1 MQPEILYE
9 DNHVIVVNKPSG
21 VLVQG
26 DDTMED
32 CLLEQVKRF
41 IKTRDNKPGN
51 VFLGLVHRLDR
62 NVSGVILFAKTSK
75 GASRLSEQFRLHTAE
90 KIYHAW
96 VAGVP
101 VKKSATLTHFLL
113 KNEQNNKTAVY
124 ESEIHGAQYAELHYE
139 IVKTIGDFS
148 LLKIRL
154 ETGRPHQIRAQ
165 LGYIG
170 HPILGDGKYGSKIS
184 LPDKRMAL
192 VATSLSFLTATG
204 GEKRTIEVPIL
215 EFPPELQ

>member
-26 DDTMED
+26 DDTNED

-41 IKTRDNKPGN
+41 IKTRDDKPGN

-75 GASRLSEQFRLHTAE
+75 GASRLSEQFRLHTVE

-96 VAGVP
+96 VSGIPA
-101 VKKSATLTHFLL
+101 KKSATLTHFLL

-124 ESEIHGAQYAELHYE
+124 ESEIRGAQYAELHYQM
-139 IVKTIGDFS
+139 VKIAGDFS
-148 LLKIRL
+148 LLRL
-154 ETGRPHQIRAQ
+154 TLKTGRPHQIRAQ

-170 HPILGDGKYGSKIS
+170 HPVVGDGKYGSGIS
-184 LPDKRMAL
+184 LSNEQISL
-192 VATSLSFLTATG
+192 VATSLSFMTATG
-204 GEKRTIEVPIL
+204 GEKKTVEVSIP
-215 EFPPELQ
+215 EFPKELE

>member
-1 MQPEILYE
+1 MQTEILYE

-26 DDTMED
+26 DSTNED

-96 VAGVP
+96 AAGIP
-101 VKKSATLTHFLL
+101 ARKTATLTHFLL
-113 KNEQNNKTAVY
+113 KNEQNNKTSVY
-124 ESEIHGAQYAELHYE
+124 ETEVRGAQYAELWYE
-139 IVKTIGDFS
+139 TIKTVGDFS
-148 LLKIRL
+148 LIKIILK
-154 ETGRPHQIRAQ
+154 TGRSHQIRAQ

-170 HPILGDGKYGSKIS
+170 HPVVGDGKYGSGVS
-184 LPDKRMAL
+184 LPNEQVAL
-192 VATSLSFLTATG
+192 VATSLSFVTATG
-204 GEKRTIEVPIL
+204 GEKKTVEVPL
-215 EFPPELQ
+215 PEFPGELK

>member
-26 DDTMED
+26 DESMED
-32 CLLEQVKRF
+32 CLLEQAKRF

-96 VAGVP
+96 VSGVP

-124 ESEIHGAQYAELHYE
+124 ESEIRGSQYAELRYE
-139 IVKTIGDFS
+139 TVKTMGDFS

-170 HPILGDGKYGSKIS
+170 HPVVGDGKYGSGIS
-184 LPDKRMAL
+184 LPDEGLAL
-192 VATSLSFLTATG
+192 VATSLSFMTATG
-204 GEKRTIEVPIL
+204 GEKKTVESSIP
-215 EFPPELQ
+215 EFPGELE